1 MKLETK
7 IMSQEQNNKPTIITY
22 SVLVG
27 LSPLVP
33 VPFVDDWLKDYFRR
47 RLVRS
52 LASTYEQTLS
62 EESVSLLADE
72 KSNKGCLL
80 GCLSMVI
87 FYPLKKLLRKVF
99 YFLEW
104 KRAVD
109 LTSHTYHYGYLLNF
123 ALRDGFINS
132 ETKNLEKVRTTLDN
146 VCNETPIKPIESV
159 VSSTFRQT
167 KGLIYSGVEI
177 LEKAFRNLK
186 HKPTQEDVKIV
197 VKSVEEEE
205 KEKLEGI
212 TTKLSKAISNI
223 PDEHFKSM
231 QENFTARLKL
241 LEQQSQA
248 EHENE

>member
-1 MKLETK
+1 MEQTK
-7 IMSQEQNNKPTIITY
+7 QTTILTY

-33 VPFVDDWLKDYFRR
+33 VPFVDDWLMNYFRR

-52 LASTYEQTLS
+52 LASTHGQKFND
-62 EESVSLLADE
+62 ESVSLLADDNE
-72 KSNKGCLL
+72 KKGCLV

-87 FYPLKKLLRKVF
+87 LYPLKKIFRKVF

-109 LTSHTYHYGYLLNF
+109 LTSHTYHFGYLLNF
-123 ALRDGFINS
+123 ALRDGFLKSDTN
-132 ETKNLEKVRTTLDN
+132 NLSAVRAILDD
-146 VCNETPIKPIESV
+146 VCNDTPIKPVESV
-159 VSSTFRQT
+159 VAGTFRQT
-167 KGLIYSGVEI
+167 KSLIFSGVEI

-186 HKPTQEDVKIV
+186 GKPTQDDVGVAVESIV
-197 VKSVEEEE
+197 EEE

-212 TTKLSKAISNI
+212 TNELGSGIANI
-223 PDEHFKSM
+223 PEGHFKTM
-231 QENFTARLKL
+231 CEKFTVRMKA

-248 EHENE
+248 EL